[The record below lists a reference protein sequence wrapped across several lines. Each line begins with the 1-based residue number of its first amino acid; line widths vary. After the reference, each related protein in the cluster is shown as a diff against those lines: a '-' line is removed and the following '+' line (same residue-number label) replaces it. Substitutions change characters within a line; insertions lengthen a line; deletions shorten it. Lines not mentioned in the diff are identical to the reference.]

1 MLRDFLRT
9 VGAACII
16 AGASLYF
23 IEGNTEKLASTSDTS
38 KLTSELQ
45 ALQSKLEKTEAELA
59 KLQTATSVAETP
71 TESSKSK
78 AEESAND
85 TSSEQVIKMVL
96 LIETGMNSIDIADT
110 LKNSKI
116 IDDAAAFESY
126 LKNSKLSGK
135 IQIGK
140 YDLDSSMATETI
152 ATIITSKK

>member
-23 IEGNTEKLASTSDTS
+23 IDGNTEKLEATPDTS

-45 ALQSKLEKTEAELA
+45 VLQSKLEKTEVELA
-59 KLQTATSVAETP
+59 KLQTATSAAEKP
-71 TESSKSK
+71 TEDSDTKT
-78 AEESAND
+78 EESVNK
-85 TSSEQVIKMVL
+85 TSSEQVVKMVL
-96 LIETGMNSIDIADT
+96 LIETGMNSTDIADA
-110 LKNSKI
+110 LKRSEI

-140 YDLDSSMATETI
+140 YDLDSSMTTETI
-152 ATIITSKK
+152 ATIITGKK